1 MSEKS
6 TESVPRSDLGSL
18 SVNSTKELL
27 ATRIGEQ
34 NGALSHAL
42 RKLIYEHKI
51 MLCRRITEF

>member
-34 NGALSHAL
+34 NGAL
-42 RKLIYEHKI
+42 
-51 MLCRRITEF
+51 

>member
-6 TESVPRSDLGSL
+6 TESAPRSDLGSL

-34 NGALSHAL
+34 NGAL
-42 RKLIYEHKI
+42 
-51 MLCRRITEF
+51 